1 MAQGILHKDTG
12 HNDSKSFF
20 FLFLP
25 LISGVMIDDTA
36 HECNDWMPTV
46 QINHIS
52 QNSYQS
58 LLTLAHA
65 RFSHIEHNCKDN
77 E

>member
-1 MAQGILHKDTG
+1 MIQ
-12 HNDSKSFF
+12 SR
-20 FLFLP
+20 FLFFP
-25 LISGVMIDDTA
+25 PPISGVMIDDTA
-36 HECNDWMPTV
+36 HECHDWMPTV
-46 QINHIS
+46 QTDNIS

-65 RFSHIEHNCKDN
+65 RFSHKEHNYKGN